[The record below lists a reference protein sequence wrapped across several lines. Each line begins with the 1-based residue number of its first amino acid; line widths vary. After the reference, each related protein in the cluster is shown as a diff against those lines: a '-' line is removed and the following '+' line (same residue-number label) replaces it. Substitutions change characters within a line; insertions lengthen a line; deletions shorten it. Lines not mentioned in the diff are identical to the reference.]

1 MPRLMRVCTGIGLS
15 TIVLVGL
22 SVWAH
27 KPLPSE
33 GTYSDVDHALRV
45 EEIDV
50 SQVVYYELTHEDQQL
65 WLTFEK
71 EAEEGLYVSLGV
83 PVIEPLKDFRPS
95 LAVLGP
101 GLPEIAL
108 PFEIPEGFGGW
119 AFETDAVT
127 SPAVFHEPFT
137 GTDSWV
143 LLEDTV
149 ALPGSGWHYVVAYS
163 PLGETGKLWVA
174 IGTREAF
181 GLRDVIEL
189 PRTIRE
195 VRAFH
200 EVAGQ
205 PRWLKVAATISLL
218 LVGLAF
224 WWLFAR

>member
-1 MPRLMRVCTGIGLS
+1 MPRLMRVCIGIGLC
-15 TIVLVGL
+15 VLVSL

-27 KPLPSE
+27 KPLPTD
-33 GTYSDVDHALRV
+33 GTYSDADHALRV

-50 SQVVYYELTHEDQQL
+50 SQVVYYELTHEGQQL

-83 PVIEPLKDFRPS
+83 PVIERLEDFRPA
-95 LAVLGP
+95 LVVLGP

-108 PFEIPEGFGGW
+108 PFETPEGFGGW
-119 AFETDAVT
+119 IFETDGVSDPEA
-127 SPAVFHEPFT
+127 FHEPFT

-149 ALPGSGWHYVVAYS
+149 TLPGSGQHYVVAYS
-163 PLGETGKLWVA
+163 PLGEPGKLWVA

-181 GLRDVIEL
+181 GLRDVFEL
-189 PRTIRE
+189 PATVRE
-195 VRAFH
+195 VREFH
-200 EVAGQ
+200 EVGGR
-205 PRWLKVAATISLL
+205 PRWLRVASVAGLV

-224 WWLFAR
+224 WWVFMR

>member
-1 MPRLMRVCTGIGLS
+1 MPRSMRVGTGIGLS
-15 TIVLVGL
+15 VIVLVGL

-27 KPLPSE
+27 KPLPSD
-33 GTYSDVDHALRV
+33 GTYSDAGHALRV

-50 SQVVYYELTHEDQQL
+50 SQVVYYELTHENQQL
-65 WLTFEK
+65 WLTFET

-83 PVIEPLKDFRPS
+83 PVIEWLKDFRPA

-127 SPAVFHEPFT
+127 SPGVFHEPFT

-143 LLEDTV
+143 LFEDTV
-149 ALPGSGWHYVVAYS
+149 ALPGSGQHYVVAYS
-163 PLGETGKLWVA
+163 PLGEPGKLWVA

-181 GLRDVIEL
+181 GLRDVLEL
-189 PRTIRE
+189 PATVRE

-200 EVAGQ
+200 EVGGL
-205 PRWLKVAATISLL
+205 PRWLQVASVASLV

-224 WWLFAR
+224 WWLFMR